1 MKMAQ
6 IQTVERSKTEMNSS
20 GDAAEQIIRFSL
32 EGAEVAAKIV
42 GEGAKGLT
50 LLLVSVL
57 KQEQR
62 TKGKARLTNMI
73 KSGKELKVFTVQQ
86 KDLKKFTEQAK
97 KYGVL
102 YNVLREKGNKDG
114 HAPVD
119 IIARAEDAS
128 KIQRIMERFE
138 IANVDKAEIITQA
151 EKNIAKKKD
160 KPLSIDE
167 LYDQLVKEAEQ
178 GGEKPVEE
186 LTTPDKPVADKM
198 YDTLVEKPIQKEQ
211 VETDDNP
218 FSKKTGSDLPLDN
231 NSQKT
236 STSIEGKAKKD
247 KPSVRK
253 KLNEAKEKIKRDKTD
268 NASKVIDKPLDSVDV
283 QTPKPKTK
291 PKER

>member
-1 MKMAQ
+1 
-6 IQTVERSKTEMNSS
+6 MNSS
-20 GDAAEQIIRFSL
+20 GDAAEQIVKFTL

-50 LLLVSVL
+50 LLLISVL
-57 KQEQR
+57 KQEQK

-97 KYGVL
+97 HYGVL
-102 YNVLREKGNKDG
+102 YNVLREKGNKDE

-128 KIQRIMERFE
+128 KIQRIMERFS
-138 IANVDKAEIITQA
+138 ISNVDKAEIITQA
-151 EKNIAKKKD
+151 SKNIAERGKKPK
-160 KPLSIDE
+160 SIDE
-167 LYDQLVKEAEQ
+167 LYEQLVKEAESNRNNNEPAKQ
-178 GGEKPVEE
+178 SNTPEKTDEDKIYEKLTEKPKKKEE
-186 LTTPDKPVADKM
+186 
-198 YDTLVEKPIQKEQ
+198 VEKEQ
-211 VETDDNP
+211 PP
-218 FSKKTGSDLPLDN
+218 FSQKTESDHQLDN

-236 STSIEGKAKKD
+236 NTSIEK

-253 KLNEAKEKIKRDKTD
+253 KLNEIKRQMKNDRQRQ
-268 NASKVIDKPLDSVDV
+268 NQKVIDNNTKPTHSN
-283 QTPKPKTK
+283 KPKSK

>member
-1 MKMAQ
+1 
-6 IQTVERSKTEMNSS
+6 MNSS
-20 GDAAEQIIRFSL
+20 GDAAEQIVRLSL
-32 EGAEVAAKIV
+32 EGAEVAARIV
-42 GEGAKGLT
+42 GEGVKGLT

-102 YNVLREKGNKDG
+102 YNVLREKGNKDR

-138 IANVDKAEIITQA
+138 IANVNKAEIVNLA
-151 EKNIAKKKD
+151 EEELAKRKD
-160 KPLSIDE
+160 KPLSLDE

-178 GGEKPVEE
+178 DNEKPVEE
-186 LTTPDKPVADKM
+186 LTTPSKSKEEKI
-198 YDTLVEKPIQKEQ
+198 YDNLVEKPIQKEQ
-211 VETDDNP
+211 VETDEHP
-218 FSKKTGSDLPLDN
+218 FSKKTESDLPLDN
-231 NSQKT
+231 NSPKT
-236 STSIEGKAKKD
+236 NTSIEGKVKKD

-253 KLNEAKEKIKRDKTD
+253 KLNEAKAKINRDKA
-268 NASKVIDKPLDSVDV
+268 NADKSKTIDIPLDSAEAHI
-283 QTPKPKTK
+283 PKPKSK